1 MKKSRSPLQAHS
13 NEQPQKQSTQLDDLI
28 ASLPKEITPPADL
41 WQDIDDQISAKTT
54 SNTSMTKPVSASH
67 QQHWKMLAMAAS
79 LAFVMVL
86 GWKLSTPAVTP
97 IQEPV
102 TVNNALSSQSTEDL
116 IALVDQIAQ
125 THQQQIAAFDDNK
138 YTVGM
143 QLDNQANPFN
153 KGFSE
158 LELASKQIQ
167 QALKNDPNNKQVWDL
182 WLWIM
187 KREIELLQQQQR
199 TPINTTP
206 STQGNLI

>member
-1 MKKSRSPLQAHS
+1 MKRTHS
-13 NEQPQKQSTQLDDLI
+13 KLLEQQDHNNSQLDELI
-28 ASLPKEITPPADL
+28 ASLPKEITPPSDL
-41 WQDIDDQISAKTT
+41 WQNIDEKISAKTT
-54 SNTSMTKPVSASH
+54 HNVSHSNNASD

-86 GWKLSTPAVTP
+86 GWKLSTPGVNSV
-97 IQEPV
+97 QETV
-102 TVNNALSSQSTEDL
+102 TVNNALSNQSTEDL
-116 IALVDQIAQ
+116 IALVDQIAL
-125 THQQQIAAFDDNK
+125 THQQQMASFDDNK

-158 LELASKQIQ
+158 LQLASKEIQ

-206 STQGNLI
+206 STQGNVI

>member
-1 MKKSRSPLQAHS
+1 MKNKHSKSQ
-13 NEQPQKQSTQLDDLI
+13 EQQQDHNNSQLDDLI
-28 ASLPKEITPPADL
+28 VSLPKEITPPVDL
-41 WQDIDDQISAKTT
+41 WQNIGEQISAKTT
-54 SNTSMTKPVSASH
+54 HDISHSNSTSH

-86 GWKLSTPAVTP
+86 GWKLSTPAVSPT
-97 IQEPV
+97 QEPV
-102 TVNNALSSQSTEDL
+102 TVNNALSNQSTEDL

-125 THQQQIAAFDDNK
+125 THKQQIAAFDDNK

-167 QALKNDPNNKQVWDL
+167 QALKNDPNNKPVWDL

>member
-1 MKKSRSPLQAHS
+1 MKRTQSKLL
-13 NEQPQKQSTQLDDLI
+13 EQQDNNQNQLDELI
-28 ASLPKEITPPADL
+28 ASLPKEITPPVDL
-41 WQDIDDQISAKTT
+41 WQNIDERISAKTT
-54 SNTSMTKPVSASH
+54 HDISHSNSASH

-86 GWKLSTPAVTP
+86 GWKLSTSAVTP
-97 IQEPV
+97 IQEPL
-102 TVNNALSSQSTEDL
+102 TVNNALSNQSTEDL

-206 STQGNLI
+206 PTQGNLI

>member
-1 MKKSRSPLQAHS
+1 MKKTNQ
-13 NEQPQKQSTQLDDLI
+13 QQQTQLDELI
-28 ASLPKEITPPADL
+28 ASLPKEITPPTDL
-41 WQDIDDQISAKTT
+41 WQDIDDQISAKATHT
-54 SNTSMTKPVSASH
+54 VSASH
-67 QQHWKMLAMAAS
+67 QQHWKMIAMAAS

-86 GWKLSTPAVTP
+86 GWKLSTPSMSPSVEDPA
-97 IQEPV
+97 QEAL
-102 TVNNALSSQSTEDL
+102 TVNNALTSQSTEDL
-116 IALVDQIAQ
+116 IALVDQIAL
-125 THQQQIAAFDDNK
+125 THQQQMASFDDNK

-158 LELASKQIQ
+158 LQLASKEIQ

-206 STQGNLI
+206 STQGNVI

>member
-1 MKKSRSPLQAHS
+1 MKK
-13 NEQPQKQSTQLDDLI
+13 NQPQQENLDDLI
-28 ASLPKEITPPADL
+28 ASLPKEISPKADL
-41 WQDIDDQISAKTT
+41 WQDIDDQISAKTN
-54 SNTSMTKPVSASH
+54 SNRTQNSMVKGDS
-67 QQHWKMLAMAAS
+67 HWKMIAMAAS

-86 GWKLSTPAVTP
+86 GWKLSTPNISST
-97 IQEPV
+97 ETL
-102 TVNNALSSQSTEDL
+102 TVNNALSNQSTEDL

-125 THQQQIAAFDDNK
+125 THQQQISSFEDNK

-143 QLDNQANPFN
+143 QLDNQTNPFN

-158 LELASKQIQ
+158 LELASKEIQ

-199 TPINTTP
+199 TPMNTAP
-206 STQGNLI
+206 STQGNQI

>member
-1 MKKSRSPLQAHS
+1 MKK
-13 NEQPQKQSTQLDDLI
+13 NQPQQENLDDLI
-28 ASLPKEITPPADL
+28 ASLPKEISPKADL
-41 WQDIDDQISAKTT
+41 WQDIDDQISAKTN
-54 SNTSMTKPVSASH
+54 SNMTQKSMVKGDS
-67 QQHWKMLAMAAS
+67 HWKMIAMAAS

-86 GWKLSTPAVTP
+86 GWKLSTPNISST
-97 IQEPV
+97 ETL
-102 TVNNALSSQSTEDL
+102 TVNNALSNQSTEDL

-125 THQQQIAAFDDNK
+125 THQQQISSFEDNK

-143 QLDNQANPFN
+143 QLDNQTNPFN

-158 LELASKQIQ
+158 LELASKEIQ

-199 TPINTTP
+199 TPMNTAP
-206 STQGNLI
+206 STQGNQI